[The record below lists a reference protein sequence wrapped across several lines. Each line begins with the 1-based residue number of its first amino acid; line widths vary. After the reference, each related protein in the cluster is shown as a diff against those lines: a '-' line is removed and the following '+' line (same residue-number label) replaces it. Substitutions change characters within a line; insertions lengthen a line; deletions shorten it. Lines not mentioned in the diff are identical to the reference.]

1 MAYILPRAI
10 IVLIGWGASY
20 WLLTLLS
27 TQVSPMVVYFTAIAW
42 ALAGVVCFGYLY
54 KLRREAGI
62 GQIRSIDSGRRPT

>member
-1 MAYILPRAI
+1 MAYLLPRAI
-10 IVLIGWGASY
+10 IVLIGWGTSY

-27 TQVSPMVVYFTAIAW
+27 THVSPAVVYFTAIGW

-62 GQIRSIDSGRRPT
+62 GPFRSTDSGRHPT

>member
-1 MAYILPRAI
+1 MAYILPRAL

-27 TQVSPMVVYFTAIAW
+27 THVSPAVVYFTAIGW

-54 KLRREAGI
+54 KLRQEAGI
-62 GQIRSIDSGRRPT
+62 GHIPSLDKQRHPN